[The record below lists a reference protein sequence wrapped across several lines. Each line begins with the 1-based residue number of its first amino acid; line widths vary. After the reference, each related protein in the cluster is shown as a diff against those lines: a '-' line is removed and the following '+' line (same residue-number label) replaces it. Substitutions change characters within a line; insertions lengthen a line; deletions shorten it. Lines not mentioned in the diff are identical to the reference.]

1 MTAEN
6 MKNRVC
12 VVTGGNAGI
21 GKAIVQALA
30 AKQAQVVLV
39 SRDKARGETAV
50 QDICQS
56 RPNAQVE
63 LVVGDLGTIAATRQL
78 AQTLWDRY
86 PAIHVLINNAG
97 IWPTQ
102 KQLNADGLEQ
112 SFMVN
117 HLAPFMLNR
126 LLFDRLK
133 ASAPARIVN
142 VSAGLYVNGRV
153 DLHKTPYGH
162 DFHPIRT
169 YASTKLCNILCL
181 PLEAA
186 QLTGSGVTL
195 NAVHPGVINT
205 KLGTMRGP
213 LGWLMKLVKRSW
225 GTPEQGAVA
234 PVWLATAPELATTHG
249 QYFNEK
255 EAIPLAKVALNTG
268 LAQQLWQLSEQLI
281 ESA

>member
-1 MTAEN
+1 MTAES

-21 GKAIVQALA
+21 GKAIVQTLA
-30 AKQAQVVLV
+30 AQGAQVVLV

-50 QDICQS
+50 QDIRQS
-56 RPNAQVE
+56 ISNAHID
-63 LVVGDLGTIAATRQL
+63 LVVGDLGTIAATHQL
-78 AQTLWDRY
+78 AQSLLDRY

-97 IWPTQ
+97 VWPTK
-102 KQLNADGLEQ
+102 KQLNTDGLEQ

-126 LLFDRLK
+126 LLLDRLK

-153 DLHKTPYGH
+153 DLSKTPYGH

-169 YASTKLCNILCL
+169 YANTKLCNLLCL
-181 PLEAA
+181 PLEATQMA
-186 QLTGSGVTL
+186 GSGVTL

-205 KLGTMRGP
+205 NLGIMRGP
-213 LGWLMKLVKRSW
+213 LGWLMKLIKRGW
-225 GTPEQGAVA
+225 GTPEQGAIA

-255 EAIPLAKVALNTG
+255 EATPLAEIAQDTE

-281 ESA
+281 KSA

>member
-1 MTAEN
+1 
-6 MKNRVC
+6 MKDRVC

-21 GKAIVQALA
+21 GRAMVQALA
-30 AKQAQVVLV
+30 QQQAQVVLV

-50 QDICQS
+50 QEI
-56 RPNAQVE
+56 RATNPNANIH
-63 LVVGDLGTIAATRQL
+63 LVIGDMGSVASTHQL
-78 AQTLWDRY
+78 AQTLLERY
-86 PAIHVLINNAG
+86 PQIHVLINNAG
-97 IWPTQ
+97 VWPT
-102 KQLNADGLEQ
+102 KKRLNADGLEE

-117 HLAPFMLNR
+117 HLAPFMLNQLLRER
-126 LLFDRLK
+126 LQ

-153 DLHKTPYGH
+153 DLQKTPYGH

-169 YASTKLCNILCL
+169 YASTKLCNVLCL

-186 QLTGSGVTL
+186 QLAGSGVIV

-225 GTPEQGAVA
+225 ATPEQGAIA
-234 PVWLATAPELATTHG
+234 PVWLATAPELVDTNG
-249 QYFNEK
+249 RYFNEK
-255 EAIPLAKVALNTG
+255 EAIPLADVAKNNE
-268 LAQQLWQLSEQLI
+268 LAQQLWQFSLERAHL
-281 ESA
+281 AA